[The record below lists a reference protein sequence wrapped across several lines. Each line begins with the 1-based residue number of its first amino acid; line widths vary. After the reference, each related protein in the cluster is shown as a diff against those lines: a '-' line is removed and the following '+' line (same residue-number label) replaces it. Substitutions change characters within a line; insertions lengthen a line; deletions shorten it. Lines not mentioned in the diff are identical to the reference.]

1 MAEAKSPGSYMVL
14 LVCTGNTCRSPMAA
28 GLMKKLLAE
37 RTGATP
43 LINVVSAGTMGLIGM
58 PATDLAIEV
67 SASYDLSQA
76 ATPELLDQADLVLAL
91 AADHHEYCRAMG
103 VPAERLF
110 MLRAFPQHPQGL
122 AQYQIPDPIGG
133 NRDQYQRTFY
143 LIEEALR
150 RGLPAI
156 IARANSS
163 ETNDEPRGD
172 AS

>member
-1 MAEAKSPGSYMVL
+1 MVL

-28 GLMKKLLAE
+28 GLMKKLLAD
-37 RTGATP
+37 RQGATP
-43 LINVVSAGTMGLIGM
+43 PINIVSAGTMGLIGM

-67 SASYDLSQA
+67 SASYGVDISEHLSQA
-76 ATPELLDQADLVLAL
+76 ATPELLDQADLVFAL

-163 ETNDEPRGD
+163 ESNDEPSGD